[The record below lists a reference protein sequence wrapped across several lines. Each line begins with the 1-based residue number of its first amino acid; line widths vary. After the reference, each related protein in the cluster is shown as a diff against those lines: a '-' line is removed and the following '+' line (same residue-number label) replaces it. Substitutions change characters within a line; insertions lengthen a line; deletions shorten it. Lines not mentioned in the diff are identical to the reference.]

1 MNDSWK
7 TWKTWLEA
15 HDIQW
20 ICADFWVPQKYV
32 DALGLDVVRKIV
44 EEDCGKDYEKAIS
57 MLDRYVAL
65 RAFA

>member
-7 TWKTWLEA
+7 TWLEA
-15 HDIQW
+15 HGVQW
-20 ICADFWVPQKYV
+20 ICADIWVPLKYV

-65 RAFA
+65 RAFV